1 MTKYRI
7 LKQTYENGKEL
18 FFIQYKFL
26 NLFWIQ
32 KWVNVGIL
40 EEKVVFGSLQ
50 EAKRWIKDQS
60 TLIEVKKGW
69 NLKKEEIINPWN

>member
-7 LKQTYENGKEL
+7 LKQTYKNGKEL

-32 KWVNVGIL
+32 KWIIVGIL
-40 EEKVVFGSLQ
+40 EEKVVFESLQ
-50 EAKRWIKDQS
+50 GAKRWIKDQS

-69 NLKKEEIINPWN
+69 NLKKEEIINP

>member
-18 FFIQYKFL
+18 FFSQYKFL
-26 NLFWIQ
+26 NLFWRQ
-32 KWVNVGIL
+32 KWRNVGIL
-40 EEKVVFGSLQ
+40 EEKVVFESLQ
-50 EAKRWIKDQS
+50 GAKRWIKDQS

-69 NLKKEEIINPWN
+69 NLKKEEIINP

>member
-32 KWVNVGIL
+32 KWVTVGIL
-40 EEKVVFGSLQ
+40 EEKVVFESLQ
-50 EAKRWIKDQS
+50 GAKRWIKDQS
-60 TLIEVKKGW
+60 TLIEAKKGW
-69 NLKKEEIINPWN
+69 NLKKEEIINP

>member
-7 LKQTYENGKEL
+7 LKQTYKNGKEL

-32 KWVNVGIL
+32 KWVIVGIL
-40 EEKVVFGSLQ
+40 EEKVVFESLQ
-50 EAKRWIKDQS
+50 GAKRWIKDQS
-60 TLIEVKKGW
+60 TLIEVKKRW
-69 NLKKEEIINPWN
+69 NLKKEEIINP

>member
-7 LKQTYENGKEL
+7 LKQAYENGKEL

-26 NLFWIQ
+26 NLFWRQ
-32 KWVNVGIL
+32 KWRNVGIL
-40 EEKVVFGSLQ
+40 EEKVVFESLQ
-50 EAKRWIKDQS
+50 GAKRWIKDQS

-69 NLKKEEIINPWN
+69 NLKKEEIINP

>member
-32 KWVNVGIL
+32 KWINIGIL
-40 EEKVVFGSLQ
+40 EEKVVFESLQ

-69 NLKKEEIINPWN
+69 NLKKEEIINP

>member
-1 MTKYRI
+1 MAKYRI

-32 KWVNVGIL
+32 KWINVGIL
-40 EEKVVFGSLQ
+40 EEKVVFESLQ
-50 EAKRWIKDQS
+50 GAKRWIKDQS

-69 NLKKEEIINPWN
+69 NLKKEEIINP

>member
-26 NLFWIQ
+26 NLFWRQ
-32 KWVNVGIL
+32 KWRNVGIL
-40 EEKVVFGSLQ
+40 EEKVVFESLQ
-50 EAKRWIKDQS
+50 GAKRWIKDQS

-69 NLKKEEIINPWN
+69 NLKKEEIINP

>member
-26 NLFWIQ
+26 NIFWRQ
-32 KWVNVGIL
+32 KWRNVGIL
-40 EEKVVFGSLQ
+40 EEKVVFESLQ
-50 EAKRWIKDQS
+50 EAKRWIKDKS

-69 NLKKEEIINPWN
+69 NLKKEEIINP

>member
-7 LKQTYENGKEL
+7 IKQTYENGKEL

-26 NLFWIQ
+26 NLFWRQ
-32 KWVNVGIL
+32 KWRNVGIL
-40 EEKVVFGSLQ
+40 EEKVVFESLQ
-50 EAKRWIKDQS
+50 GAKRWIKDQS

-69 NLKKEEIINPWN
+69 NLKKEEIINP

>member
-7 LKQTYENGKEL
+7 LKETYENGKEL

-32 KWVNVGIL
+32 KWINVGIL
-40 EEKVVFGSLQ
+40 EEKVVFESLQ
-50 EAKRWIKDQS
+50 GAKRWIKDQS

-69 NLKKEEIINPWN
+69 NLKKEEIINP

>member
-7 LKQTYENGKEL
+7 LKETYENGKEL

-26 NLFWIQ
+26 NIFWRQ
-32 KWVNVGIL
+32 KWRNVGIF
-40 EEKVVFGSLQ
+40 EEKVVFESLKG
-50 EAKRWIKDQS
+50 AKRWIKDQS

-69 NLKKEEIINPWN
+69 NLKKEEIINP

>member
-7 LKQTYENGKEL
+7 LKQAYENGKEL

-32 KWVNVGIL
+32 KWVIVGIL
-40 EEKVVFGSLQ
+40 EEKVVFESLQ
-50 EAKRWIKDQS
+50 GAKRWIKDQS

-69 NLKKEEIINPWN
+69 NLKKEEIINP

>member
-32 KWVNVGIL
+32 KWVIVGIL
-40 EEKVVFGSLQ
+40 EEKVVFESLQ
-50 EAKRWIKDQS
+50 EAKRWIKDKS

-69 NLKKEEIINPWN
+69 NLKKEEIINP

>member
-32 KWVNVGIL
+32 KWINVGIL
-40 EEKVVFGSLQ
+40 EEKVVFESLQ
-50 EAKRWIKDQS
+50 GAKRWIKDQS

-69 NLKKEEIINPWN
+69 NLKKEEIINT

>member
-7 LKQTYENGKEL
+7 LKQTYKNGKEL

-32 KWVNVGIL
+32 KWVIVGIL
-40 EEKVVFGSLQ
+40 EEKVVFESLQ
-50 EAKRWIKDQS
+50 GAKRWIKDQS

-69 NLKKEEIINPWN
+69 NLKKEEIINP

>member
-32 KWVNVGIL
+32 KWVIVGIL
-40 EEKVVFGSLQ
+40 EEKVVFESLQ
-50 EAKRWIKDQS
+50 GAKRWIKDQS
-60 TLIEVKKGW
+60 TLIEVKKRW
-69 NLKKEEIINPWN
+69 NLKKEEIINP

>member
-7 LKQTYENGKEL
+7 LKETYENGKEL

-26 NLFWIQ
+26 NLFWIK
-32 KWVNVGIL
+32 KWINVGIL
-40 EEKVVFGSLQ
+40 EEQVVFESL
-50 EAKRWIKDQS
+50 EGAKRWIKDQS

-69 NLKKEEIINPWN
+69 NLKEEEIIYP

>member
-1 MTKYRI
+1 MAKYRI

-32 KWVNVGIL
+32 KWVIVGIL
-40 EEKVVFGSLQ
+40 EEKVVFESLQ
-50 EAKRWIKDQS
+50 GAKRWIKDQS
-60 TLIEVKKGW
+60 TLIEVKKRW
-69 NLKKEEIINPWN
+69 NLKKEEIINP

>member
-7 LKQTYENGKEL
+7 LKQAYENGKEL
-18 FFIQYKFL
+18 FVIQYKFL

-32 KWVNVGIL
+32 KWVIVGIL
-40 EEKVVFGSLQ
+40 GEKVVFKSLQ
-50 EAKRWIKDQS
+50 GAKRWIKDQS

-69 NLKKEEIINPWN
+69 NLKKEEIINP

>member
-32 KWVNVGIL
+32 KWRNVGIL
-40 EEKVVFGSLQ
+40 EEKVVFESLQ
-50 EAKRWIKDQS
+50 GAKRWIKDQS

-69 NLKKEEIINPWN
+69 NLKKEEIINP

>member
-7 LKQTYENGKEL
+7 LKETYENGKEL

-32 KWVNVGIL
+32 KWVIVGIL
-40 EEKVVFGSLQ
+40 EEKVVFESLQ
-50 EAKRWIKDQS
+50 GAKRWIKDQS

-69 NLKKEEIINPWN
+69 NLKKEEIINP

>member
-7 LKQTYENGKEL
+7 LKETYENGKEL

-32 KWVNVGIL
+32 KWVIVGIL
-40 EEKVVFGSLQ
+40 EEKVVFESLQ
-50 EAKRWIKDQS
+50 GAKRWIKDQS

-69 NLKKEEIINPWN
+69 NLKKEEIINT

>member
-32 KWVNVGIL
+32 KWIIVGIL
-40 EEKVVFGSLQ
+40 EEKVVFESLQ
-50 EAKRWIKDQS
+50 GAKRWIKDQS

-69 NLKKEEIINPWN
+69 NLKKEEIINP

>member
-7 LKQTYENGKEL
+7 LKQAYENGKEL

-32 KWVNVGIL
+32 KWINIGIL
-40 EEKVVFGSLQ
+40 EEKVVFESLQ

-69 NLKKEEIINPWN
+69 NLKKEEIINP

>member
-32 KWVNVGIL
+32 KWINVGIL
-40 EEKVVFGSLQ
+40 
-50 EAKRWIKDQS
+50 DQS

-69 NLKKEEIINPWN
+69 NLKKEEIINP

>member
-1 MTKYRI
+1 MAKYRI
-7 LKQTYENGKEL
+7 LKETYENGKEL

-32 KWVNVGIL
+32 KWVIVGIL
-40 EEKVVFGSLQ
+40 EEKVVFESLQ
-50 EAKRWIKDQS
+50 GAKRWIKDQS

-69 NLKKEEIINPWN
+69 NLKKEEIINP

>member
-32 KWVNVGIL
+32 KWIIVGIL
-40 EEKVVFGSLQ
+40 EEKVVFESLQ
-50 EAKRWIKDQS
+50 EAKRWIKDKS

-69 NLKKEEIINPWN
+69 NLKKEEIINP

>member
-32 KWVNVGIL
+32 KWVIVGIL
-40 EEKVVFGSLQ
+40 EEKVVFESLQ
-50 EAKRWIKDQS
+50 EVKRWIKDQS

-69 NLKKEEIINPWN
+69 NLKKEEIINP

>member
-32 KWVNVGIL
+32 KWINVGIL
-40 EEKVVFGSLQ
+40 EEKVVFESLQ
-50 EAKRWIKDQS
+50 EAKRWIKDKS

-69 NLKKEEIINPWN
+69 NLKKEEIINP

>member
-7 LKQTYENGKEL
+7 LKETYENGKEL

-26 NLFWIQ
+26 NLFWRQ
-32 KWVNVGIL
+32 KWRNVGIL
-40 EEKVVFGSLQ
+40 EEKVVFESLQ

-69 NLKKEEIINPWN
+69 NLKKEEIINP

>member
-7 LKQTYENGKEL
+7 LKETYENGKEL

-26 NLFWIQ
+26 NLFWRQ
-32 KWVNVGIL
+32 KWRNVGIF
-40 EEKVVFGSLQ
+40 EEKVVFESLKG
-50 EAKRWIKDQS
+50 AKRWIKDQS

-69 NLKKEEIINPWN
+69 NLKEEEIINPWN

>member
-7 LKQTYENGKEL
+7 LKETYENGKEL

-26 NLFWIQ
+26 NLFWRQ
-32 KWVNVGIL
+32 KWRNVGIL
-40 EEKVVFGSLQ
+40 EEKVVFESLQ
-50 EAKRWIKDQS
+50 GAKRWIKDQS

-69 NLKKEEIINPWN
+69 NLKKEEIINP

>member
-7 LKQTYENGKEL
+7 LKETYENGKEL

-26 NLFWIQ
+26 NIFWRQ
-32 KWVNVGIL
+32 KWRNVGIL
-40 EEKVVFGSLQ
+40 EEKVVFESLQ
-50 EAKRWIKDQS
+50 EAKRWIKDKS

-69 NLKKEEIINPWN
+69 NLKKEEIINP

>member
-1 MTKYRI
+1 MAKYRI
-7 LKQTYENGKEL
+7 LKETYENGKEL

-32 KWVNVGIL
+32 KWINIGIL
-40 EEKVVFGSLQ
+40 EEKVVFESLQ

-69 NLKKEEIINPWN
+69 NLKKEEIINP

>member
-7 LKQTYENGKEL
+7 LKETYENGKEL

-26 NLFWIQ
+26 NLFWRQ
-32 KWVNVGIL
+32 KWRNVGIL
-40 EEKVVFGSLQ
+40 EEKVVFESLQ
-50 EAKRWIKDQS
+50 GAKRWIKDQS

-69 NLKKEEIINPWN
+69 NFKKEEIINP

>member
-26 NLFWIQ
+26 NLFWRQ
-32 KWVNVGIL
+32 KWINVGIL
-40 EEKVVFGSLQ
+40 EETVEFESLQ

-69 NLKKEEIINPWN
+69 NLKKEEIINP

>member
-32 KWVNVGIL
+32 KWVIVGIL
-40 EEKVVFGSLQ
+40 EEKVVFESLQ
-50 EAKRWIKDQS
+50 EAKRWIKAQS

-69 NLKKEEIINPWN
+69 NLKKEEIINP

>member
-7 LKQTYENGKEL
+7 LKETYENGKEL

-26 NLFWIQ
+26 NLFWRQ
-32 KWVNVGIL
+32 KWRNVGIL
-40 EEKVVFGSLQ
+40 EEKVVFESLKG
-50 EAKRWIKDQS
+50 AKRWIKDQS

-69 NLKKEEIINPWN
+69 NLKEEEIINP